1 MEDKPV
7 RSSSIASST
16 RTQMP
21 KSTAEKKTQKTASSD
36 QKSPNIKYVGIAVIV
51 MLAIGSSIFFYN
63 KYQQSQQQ
71 LKNPQTALQAQTTE
85 LVNKVG
91 ELTAL
96 PDEAPTVATVSD
108 VSKLA
113 NQSFFAGAKN
123 GDKVLIFSKSKKAIL
138 YRPSEN
144 IIVNI
149 APLNIDS
156 SSQTN

>member
-113 NQSFFAGAKN
+113 NQSF
-123 GDKVLIFSKSKKAIL
+123 
-138 YRPSEN
+138 
-144 IIVNI
+144 
-149 APLNIDS
+149 
-156 SSQTN
+156 

>member
-1 MEDKPV
+1 
-7 RSSSIASST
+7 
-16 RTQMP
+16 
-21 KSTAEKKTQKTASSD
+21 
-36 QKSPNIKYVGIAVIV
+36 